1 MEPAS
6 FTVYVIMS
14 LFFGSIFYS
23 STPEAQARL
32 AAIEARQTSVASTQL
47 PQGLSPSSNLVG
59 TAAFCKLPGLNLP
72 SYPECGASKKD
83 EANRAILIADKR

>member
-1 MEPAS
+1 MEPVSA
-6 FTVYVIMS
+6 TLYVIMS

-32 AAIEARQTSVASTQL
+32 AAIEARQASIASTEL

-59 TAAFCKLPGLNLP
+59 AAAFCKLPGLNLP